1 MGTQTQR
8 LRDERGFSLIEI
20 LVVIIVIGILTAIV
34 LPIFL
39 RQSEKGDDASAKSN
53 ARGLAGSVE
62 TCFASTTDYTEC
74 DSAAELDFA
83 GIPLGSGPGEVEIVF
98 ATTAAYEVRA
108 ESKHGSTFTWNR
120 NGGTVVRSCT
130 PPGEGDCSTAGEW

>member
-1 MGTQTQR
+1 MIRTTRADSWGMGTQTQR
-8 LRDERGFSLIEI
+8 SRDERGFTLIEI

-39 RQSEKGDDASAKSN
+39 QPIREGRRRISEVQCPRAC
-53 ARGLAGSVE
+53 RRVE

-83 GIPLGSGPGEVEIVF
+83 GH
-98 ATTAAYEVRA
+98 TTGTGTGRGGVVSASTNAFEVRA
-108 ESKHGSTFTWNR
+108 ESKHGSTFSW
-120 NGGTVVRSCT
+120 CT
-130 PPGEGDCSTAGEW
+130 